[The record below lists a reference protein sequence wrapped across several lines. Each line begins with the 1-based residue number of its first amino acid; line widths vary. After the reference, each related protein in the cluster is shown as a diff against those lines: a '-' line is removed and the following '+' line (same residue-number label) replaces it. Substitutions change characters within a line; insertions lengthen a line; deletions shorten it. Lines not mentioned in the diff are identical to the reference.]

1 MKLQDWNGRY
11 VGAECSRC
19 GITAVHDLADNLVG
33 VDGGSLPAEI
43 TRRLRPAT
51 EPPRFDWIA
60 MEKLSEKLGFYS
72 DMQSLQCVDPLVWSV
87 FGTAKASRGSDRSAW
102 IEELLSRLGVSYK
115 TPEPV
120 EISIWKTLNRC
131 GDGDSTT
138 LENSASVI
146 TGNSAVFF
154 EASWIP
160 GHEEVASE
168 TGLSERLRKKLSF
181 LGDLCG
187 GGTQRNG
194 DQTLLVL
201 LSLQGDPSIRP
212 GRYEGVELRRM
223 SWQYLVSLGSHPS
236 HDEINRYYDW
246 KLRHLG
252 TGDVTFPDP

>member
-1 MKLQDWNGRY
+1 L
-11 VGAECSRC
+11 
-19 GITAVHDLADNLVG
+19 
-33 VDGGSLPAEI
+33 
-43 TRRLRPAT
+43 
-51 EPPRFDWIA
+51 
-60 MEKLSEKLGFYS
+60 
-72 DMQSLQCVDPLVWSV
+72 
-87 FGTAKASRGSDRSAW
+87 
-102 IEELLSRLGVSYK
+102 
-115 TPEPV
+115 
-120 EISIWKTLNRC
+120 
-131 GDGDSTT
+131 
-138 LENSASVI
+138 I

-154 EASWIP
+154 EASWIQ
-160 GHEEVASE
+160 GHEEEVSE
-168 TGLSERLRKKLSF
+168 TGLSERLRNKLSF

-187 GGTQRNG
+187 RGTQRNG